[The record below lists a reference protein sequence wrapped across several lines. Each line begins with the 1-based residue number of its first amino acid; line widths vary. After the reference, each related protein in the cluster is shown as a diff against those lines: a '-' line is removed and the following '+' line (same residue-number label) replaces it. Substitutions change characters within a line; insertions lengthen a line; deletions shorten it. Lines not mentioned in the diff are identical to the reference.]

1 MCLLSPGGTARR
13 FAPPAGYEV
22 VMFCTVHAN
31 TA

>member
-13 FAPPAGYEV
+13 FAPPARYVV
-22 VMFCTVHAN
+22 VMFRTVHAN

>member
-13 FAPPAGYEV
+13 FAPSAGYEV
-22 VMFCTVHAN
+22 VMFRTVHAN